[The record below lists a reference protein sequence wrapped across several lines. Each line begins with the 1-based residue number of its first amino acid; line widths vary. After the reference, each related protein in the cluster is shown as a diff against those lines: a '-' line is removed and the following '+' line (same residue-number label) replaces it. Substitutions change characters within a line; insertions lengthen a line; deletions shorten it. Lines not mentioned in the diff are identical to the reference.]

1 MILLETADAM
11 RAWSRARRAEGLTI
25 GFAPTMGAL
34 HEGHA
39 SLARAA
45 VRECGAA
52 VASIFVNPAQFAP
65 NEDFDKYPR
74 TFEADRAM
82 LEGIGVRALYLPSA
96 RDMYPESYS
105 THVEVGGVSG
115 GLCGGS
121 RPHFFRGVATV
132 VTKLFNAVEPD
143 RAYFGQKDAQQCA
156 VIRRMAR
163 DLDTGIEIVQM
174 PIVREADGLAMSS
187 RNRYLGPEE
196 RARALC
202 ISRSLFEAERRMRGG
217 LRDAAAVVAGVGAGL
232 AETRIDYVELVDAE
246 TMRPVAAVDRPV
258 LLAAAVWVGDTRLI
272 DNILFTPDAPKEDAP
287 CC

>member
-11 RAWSRARRAEGLTI
+11 RAWSRARRAEGRTI

-82 LEGIGVRALYLPSA
+82 LEGIGVHALYLPSA

>member
-82 LEGIGVRALYLPSA
+82 LEGIGVHALYFPSA